1 MAGTLNGAAFGKN
14 VIDFNADSKSVT
26 NTGHF
31 VIALDIAAFTDVEQF
46 KRDVDDIWAQMKG
59 SATLPGFSEIR
70 LPGERLAKTMAENS
84 ANGIPISAELGTQ
97 LDDLAASLDIAKL

>member
-1 MAGTLNGAAFGKN
+1 
-14 VIDFNADSKSVT
+14 VVDFNADSKTVK

-31 VIALDIAAFTDVEQF
+31 VIALDIAAFTDVEAF
-46 KRDVDDIWAQMKG
+46 KRDVDEIWAQMKG

-84 ANGIPISAELGTQ
+84 ANGIPIPAELGAQ
-97 LDDLAASLDIAKL
+97 LDNLAASLNVARL